1 MDESNDSKK
10 KKGGR
15 PKGLPKTGGKP
26 AGYKFPVTLEKDA
39 AKEELRKQLTAQMI
53 PITEALLSRC
63 KGVRYFV
70 SRNKTGKFEIVTD
83 PQKVIDALNKENDMQ
98 GEFYTEKPDTA
109 AIKEALDRM
118 VGQSEKPKEQ
128 TEHSGQLVI
137 KHEI

>member
-1 MDESNDSKK
+1 MA
-10 KKGGR
+10 R
-15 PKGLPKTGGKP
+15 PKGSGKTPGSGKP
-26 AGYKFPVTLEKDA
+26 KGYKAPVTLEKDA

-53 PITEALLSRC
+53 PIAEALMSRC

-70 SRNKTGKFEIVTD
+70 TRNKTGKFEIVTD
-83 PQKVIDALNKENDMQ
+83 PQKVVDALNGENNMS

-128 TEHSGQLVI
+128 TEISGGISI
-137 KHEI
+137 KWSTE